1 MKFFILKTP
10 YEVSIKISEKAKA
23 AHKYMKLTQ
32 QLSDKSGASLGSLKR
47 FERTGEISLSSL
59 LKIALVLDSLKE
71 FERLFDKPEYTSIEE
86 ILNDKTDRIDVY
98 IGERH
103 VGTLAETK
111 HCAAFQYSNEWISNG
126 FSISPFS
133 LPLEKTG

>member
-10 YEVSIKISEKAKA
+10 YEASIKIAEKAKA
-23 AHKYMKLTQ
+23 ARKYMKLTQ
-32 QLSDKSGASLGSLKR
+32 QQLSDKSGVSLGSLKR

-86 ILNDKTDRIDVY
+86 ILFLIHIAVTD
-98 IGERH
+98 
-103 VGTLAETK
+103 
-111 HCAAFQYSNEWISNG
+111 F
-126 FSISPFS
+126 
-133 LPLEKTG
+133 

>member
-10 YEVSIKISEKAKA
+10 YEVSIKIAEKAKA
-23 AHKYMKLTQ
+23 ARKYMKLTQ
-32 QLSDKSGASLGSLKR
+32 QQLSDKSGVSLGSLKR

-86 ILNDKTDRIDVY
+86 ILFLIHIAVTD
-98 IGERH
+98 
-103 VGTLAETK
+103 
-111 HCAAFQYSNEWISNG
+111 F
-126 FSISPFS
+126 
-133 LPLEKTG
+133 